1 MFLSITCFSNISA
14 SLLSRESYV
23 TFHHEPFIL
32 LYQYFPLEILSVLS
46 ENKKLI
52 PPEIS
57 FLVSFAREISLRE
70 SKCFPETGK
79 LPGGFDLWRSIVFLE
94 DPRFRRGEEETGTH
108 RGGGEGRCLPE
119 GSEKVVHGSS
129 TRARVSTR
137 SAVMIRAGAALKRCT

>member
-1 MFLSITCFSNISA
+1 MFLQYFCQLT
-14 SLLSRESYV
+14 LSRESYV

-32 LYQYFPLEILSVLS
+32 LHKYFPLEILSVLS

-52 PPEIS
+52 PSKFHFWFPSLEKYRFENQS
-57 FLVSFAREISLRE
+57 VSRKVARRIRP
-70 SKCFPETGK
+70 F
-79 LPGGFDLWRSIVFLE
+79 IVFLE